1 MQFVVTG
8 YDGDD
13 AQALERRLHKR
24 EEHLKAAEKMKA
36 QGILLFATALLDDN
50 EKMVGSILVV
60 DYPSREKL
68 DEWLKVEPY
77 VTGKV
82 WLKTDVRQCRVAP
95 MFQPAVQ
102 S

>member
-24 EEHLKAAEKMKA
+24 EEHLKLAEKMKS
-36 QGILLFATALLDDN
+36 QGRLLFATALLDEN

-60 DYPSREKL
+60 DFANR
-68 DEWLKVEPY
+68 DDVDAWLKTEPY

-82 WLKTDVRQCRVAP
+82 WLKVDVRPCRVAP
-95 MFQPAVQ
+95 MFQPA
-102 S
+102 

>member
-24 EEHLKAAEKMKA
+24 EEHLKLAEKMKS
-36 QGILLFATALLDDN
+36 QGRLLFATALLDEN

-60 DYPSREKL
+60 DVAGREEV
-68 DEWLKVEPY
+68 DAWLKTEPY

-82 WLKTDVRQCRVAP
+82 WLKVDVRPCRVAP
-95 MFQPAVQ
+95 MFQPA
-102 S
+102 

>member
-24 EEHLKAAEKMKA
+24 EEHLKLAEKMKS
-36 QGILLFATALLDDN
+36 QGRLLFATALLDEN

-60 DYPSREKL
+60 DFAGREEV
-68 DEWLKVEPY
+68 DAWLKTEPY

-82 WLKTDVRQCRVAP
+82 WLKVDVRPCRVAP
-95 MFQPAVQ
+95 MFQPA
-102 S
+102 

>member
-24 EEHLKAAEKMKA
+24 EEHLKLAEKMKS
-36 QGILLFATALLDDN
+36 QGRLLFATALLDEN

-60 DYPSREKL
+60 DFANR
-68 DEWLKVEPY
+68 DEVDAWLKTEPY

-82 WLKTDVRQCRVAP
+82 WLKVDVRPCRVAP
-95 MFQPAVQ
+95 MFQPA
-102 S
+102 